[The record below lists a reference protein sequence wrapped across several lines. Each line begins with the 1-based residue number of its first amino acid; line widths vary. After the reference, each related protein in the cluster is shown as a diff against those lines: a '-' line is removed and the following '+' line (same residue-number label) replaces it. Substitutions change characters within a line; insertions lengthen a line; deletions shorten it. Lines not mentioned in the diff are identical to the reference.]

1 MQRGRVTYSVG
12 NENDPGNPFGR
23 SELAIEPDGTARLDH
38 HKRGGAH
45 DSFSGTAPLAELDRL
60 FAALERAGFPSVTPH
75 QIPGGSTLR
84 KLEVAGT
91 ATTLPIEYYA
101 AKKLPG
107 YAEAF
112 AVLDTLIGTLS
123 GGTVRA

>member
-23 SELAIEPDGTARLDH
+23 SELAVEPDGTAKLDH
-38 HKRGGAH
+38 HQRGGVHRA
-45 DSFSGTAPLAELDRL
+45 FSGTAPAAELDRL
-60 FAALERAGFPSVTPH
+60 FAALERAGFPNVTPH
-75 QIPGGSTLR
+75 KIPGGATLR
-84 KLEVAGT
+84 QLEVAGT
-91 ATTLPIEYYA
+91 STTLPIEYYA

-107 YAEAF
+107 YDEAF
-112 AVLDTLIGTLS
+112 AVLDALIGTLS